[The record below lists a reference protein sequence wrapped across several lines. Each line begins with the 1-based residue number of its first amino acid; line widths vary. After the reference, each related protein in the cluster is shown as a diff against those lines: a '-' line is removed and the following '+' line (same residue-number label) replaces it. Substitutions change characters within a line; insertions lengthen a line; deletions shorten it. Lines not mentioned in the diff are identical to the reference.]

1 MFPQAFSSSVAK
13 AKINPAGRYGYPLI
27 ALQVAAET
35 HGHSVASSPSSD
47 RDIQKATA
55 SYKSWLCQKSMHP
68 AKPFGWPHRGRQH
81 HSS

>member
-13 AKINPAGRYGYPLI
+13 AKINPAGRYGYPLT

-55 SYKSWLCQKSMHP
+55 SPL
-68 AKPFGWPHRGRQH
+68 KPFRIECLNCFTLSKITLWI
-81 HSS
+81 